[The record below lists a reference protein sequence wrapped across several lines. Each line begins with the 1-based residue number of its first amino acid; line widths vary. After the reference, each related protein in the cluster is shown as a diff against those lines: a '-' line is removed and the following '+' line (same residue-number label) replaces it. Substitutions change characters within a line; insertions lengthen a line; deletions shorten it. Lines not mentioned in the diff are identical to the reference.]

1 MTSNNIRLHLP
12 GLPHTITNSKFS
24 HCAFTGK
31 VLRFS
36 KMMMSRG
43 FEVYFYGIE
52 SSESGADKQIDL
64 MTVDQWNELR
74 AVSLKQLK
82 PELSFLEI
90 IEWLSDDSKFIGT
103 LANYDTILYAEF
115 NKKFKDEL
123 QINYRDKTTD
133 MVMLPFGLSHM
144 SAIKDLDVVYVES
157 GIGYDDS
164 FADFRIFESYAVLH
178 QSCAREKKGYQNYW
192 FVCPNYYNID
202 EWTVNLFPDL
212 RIGYFGRICDIKGCQ
227 IFSELA
233 KLFPEVEFVM
243 CGQGDDYEKYLTS
256 PNISYTK
263 PITGKERSYFL
274 GSLTALVTPSLY
286 CEPFIGVSVEAQ
298 LCGTP
303 VIGSDFG
310 ALHENIEPYQ
320 TGLLCHTLADYA
332 TGIQMALDKK
342 FDRGYISDRARDK
355 WNMYEVA
362 KKYEYALLNINS
374 IFNGDKGWYSEKSY
388 IDIL

>member
-1 MTSNNIRLHLP
+1 MISNNIRLHLP

-43 FEVYFYGIE
+43 FEVYYYGVM
-52 SSESGADKQIDL
+52 SSESGASKQIDL
-64 MTVDQWNELR
+64 MNLDQWNELR
-74 AVSLKQLK
+74 AVSLKQLQ
-82 PELSFLEI
+82 PEMSLSEI

-103 LANYDTILYAEF
+103 LGNYDTILYKEF
-115 NKKFKDEL
+115 NRKFKEQL
-123 QINYRDKTTD
+123 TLNYRDKKTD
-133 MVMLPFGLSHM
+133 MVMLPFGLAHLD
-144 SAIKDLDVVYVES
+144 AIKDLDVVYVES

-164 FADFRIFESYAVLH
+164 FSDFRIFESYAVLH

-202 EWTVNLFPDL
+202 EWDVNIFPEI

-233 KLFPEVEFVM
+233 KKFPDVEFVM
-243 CGQGDDYEKYLTS
+243 CGQGDEHEKYLTS
-256 PNISYTK
+256 PNISYMK
-263 PITGKERSYFL
+263 PIHGKERSYFL
-274 GSLTALVTPSLY
+274 GSLSALITPSLY

-310 ALHENIEPYQ
+310 ALAENIEPNL
-320 TGLLCHTLADYA
+320 TGLLCHTLADYVK
-332 TGIQMALDKK
+332 GVKMAISHE
-342 FDRGYISDRARDK
+342 FDRTYIADRARQK
-355 WNMYEVA
+355 WDMYEVA
-362 KKYEYALLNINS
+362 KKYEYALLNIND
-374 IFNGDKGWYSEKSY
+374 IFNGSEGWYSDKSHLNY
-388 IDIL
+388 